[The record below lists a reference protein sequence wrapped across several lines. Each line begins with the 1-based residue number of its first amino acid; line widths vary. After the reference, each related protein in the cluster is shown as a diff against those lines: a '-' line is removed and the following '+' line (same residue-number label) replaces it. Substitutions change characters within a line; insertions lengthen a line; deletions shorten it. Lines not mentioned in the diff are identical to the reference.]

1 MFTIP
6 TIVDEPINVSCL
18 RIIPI
23 LILILVLLAIFQ
35 SNETFI
41 SKPVNNL
48 PKYNMTADLS
58 KAKTLDIKT
67 RKSTI
72 IRNIAIIADD
82 EKSTIYE
89 LRGNKLPSN
98 VRIKSII
105 IDSPNLNN
113 AIVKIKDKK
122 GAVIWT
128 NTSPVNRIND
138 AYVITFEKA
147 VYPTKQQVLDPNL
160 SVNMQEQFLFYYR

>member
-6 TIVDEPINVSCL
+6 TIIDEPINVSCS
-18 RIIPI
+18 RIVPI
-23 LILILVLLAIFQ
+23 LILILVLLTIFKT
-35 SNETFI
+35 NEPFI
-41 SKPVNNL
+41 SKPVNKM
-48 PKYNMTADLS
+48 PTYNMNADLTT
-58 KAKTLDIKT
+58 AKTLHIKT

-89 LRGNKLPSN
+89 LNGNKLPSN

-113 AIVKIKDKK
+113 AIIKIKDKK

-160 SVNMQEQFLFYYR
+160 SVNMQEHFLFYYK

>member
-1 MFTIP
+1 
-6 TIVDEPINVSCL
+6 
-18 RIIPI
+18 
-23 LILILVLLAIFQ
+23 
-35 SNETFI
+35 
-41 SKPVNNL
+41 
-48 PKYNMTADLS
+48 MTADLS